1 MDATVKLAMELIAR
15 RSITPEDGGCQRLIA
30 ERLARLGF
38 HIEPMRFGEVANLW
52 ARCGEA
58 PPLVV
63 FAGHTDV
70 VPAGPPSA
78 WHVDPFQPEIRD
90 DFLYGRG
97 AADMKGS
104 LAAMV
109 TATERFLSGQRDH
122 RGSLAFLLTSDEEGP
137 AIDGTAKVVETL
149 RARGETIDWCVIGE
163 PTSEECIGD
172 TIKIG
177 RRGSLSTTLRI
188 RGVQGH
194 VAYPDRVVNPIHS
207 ALPVLSELF
216 NTRWDP
222 GNEHFPPT
230 TFQITN
236 VHAGTGVDNVVPAHI
251 EISFNLR
258 FSNHWS
264 AGTLKERILAILNRH
279 ELRHDCDWRIA
290 GEPFLAKQGRLLDAV
305 LRAGREVTGLEAR
318 LSTSGGTSDG
328 RFIAPGGTEVV
339 ELGPVNASIHKV
351 DERVAVADLRTLSA
365 IYERVLQRLL
375 LEE

>member
-30 ERLARLGF
+30 ERLAPLGF
-38 HIEPMRFGEVANLW
+38 HIEALRFGEVENLW
-52 ARCGEA
+52 ARRGDTR
-58 PPLVV
+58 PLLV

-70 VPAGPPSA
+70 VPPGAPSA
-78 WHVDPFQPEIRD
+78 WHSDPFQPEIRD

-109 TATERFLSGQRDH
+109 TAAERFLSGHRDH
-122 RGSLAFLLTSDEEGP
+122 RGSLALLLTSDEEGP

-149 RARGETIDWCVIGE
+149 RAREETIDWCVIGE
-163 PTSEECIGD
+163 PTGEERIGD
-172 TIKIG
+172 TVKIG
-177 RRGSLSTTLRI
+177 RRGSLSATLRI
-188 RGVQGH
+188 HGVQGH
-194 VAYPDRVVNPIHS
+194 VAYPDRVANPIHS

-216 NTRWDP
+216 TTHWDP
-222 GNEHFPPT
+222 GTEHFPPT

-236 VHAGTGVDNVVPAHI
+236 VHAGTGVDNVVPGHI

-258 FSNHWS
+258 YSNHWR
-264 AGTLKERILAILNRH
+264 AETLKERILAVLNRH
-279 ELRHDCDWRIA
+279 ALRHDCDWRIA
-290 GEPFLAKQGRLLDAV
+290 GEPFLTQQGKLLATV
-305 LRAGREVTGLEAR
+305 LSAGREVTGWQAA

-328 RFIAPGGTEVV
+328 RFIAPGGTEIV
-339 ELGPVNASIHKV
+339 ELGPVNASIHKAN
-351 DERVAVADLRTLSA
+351 ERVAVADLTTLSA

-375 LEE
+375 FEE